1 MLFRSGR
8 QNLDGPLIPSLLMH
22 KTGTTMEKTYEY
34 EGYYSLVWRYV
45 FLLALKKL
53 PYCDR
58 TKVTRV

>member
-1 MLFRSGR
+1 
-8 QNLDGPLIPSLLMH
+8 MH
-22 KTGTTMEKTYEY
+22 KTCTTWRMEKTYEY

-58 TKVTRV
+58 AKVARV